1 MRVRVYTRERMLFH
15 DPVTG
20 YYWLPAY
27 TKGYLVR
34 PSNEDRKRWIERY
47 QDRLNERCV
56 IVSIRGT
63 DRLIEVRKLIA
74 ESEIERRRQE
84 LIDAGIV
91 LDED

>member
-15 DPVTG
+15 DPKSG

-34 PSNEDRKRWIERY
+34 PASDERKRWVERY
-47 QDRLNERCV
+47 QTLLNERCV
-56 IVSIRGT
+56 IVSINGV
-63 DRLIEVRKLIA
+63 DRMIEVRKLVA
-74 ESEIERRRQE
+74 QSEIDRRRQE